1 MSDARTGQNQIP
13 DRLPDHLPDRPL
25 DLISIGRAA
34 VDLYG
39 EQIGSR
45 LEDMSSFAK
54 YVGGCPANIAVG
66 TARLGLKTAMLT
78 RVGDEH
84 MGRFVRETL
93 AAEGV
98 DVSMVA
104 TDPARLTGLV
114 ILGIRDRERFPL
126 IFYRENCAD
135 MGLNVTDID
144 AKRIAEA
151 KAILVSGTHFSTP
164 TTDAACR
171 AAMRTARAVGTRIV
185 FDIDY
190 RPVLWGLTG
199 HGLGEERFIA
209 NNGVSAHLKTI
220 LADCDLV
227 VGTEEEVHI
236 AGGSTDTLAALR
248 EIRAVSHALIVMKR
262 GPMGCVIFDGPIP
275 DRIEQGGVVPGFP
288 VEVFNVLGAGDAF
301 LSGFLAGWLR
311 GMRPDE
317 AARLANACGAL
328 VVARH
333 GCAPAMP
340 TRREV
345 KAFMAQQ
352 PTPAVPRLDPVLT
365 HLHHSTTRRK
375 SWDDLRILAFDHRL
389 QFEALAAQHGR
400 RERDIQRFKGLVLTA
415 MLRTVAA
422 GDIGQ
427 PGVIIDDRYGQ
438 DALFAVQETGV
449 WIARP
454 VELPASR
461 PLMFEGG
468 ADIGVTLRTWPV
480 DHVAKCL
487 ILYDADDEP
496 ALKAEQDRQIL
507 RLAHAVAAQ
516 GRELLLEIIPPPLQ
530 PSRHS
535 STNIAP
541 DRVSRSLAAIYA
553 LGVKPDWWKLIPPAS
568 AAEWQ
573 AIEAVIDANDPE
585 CRGVLLLGLDAPEQ
599 ALAESFSLAAGQRWC
614 KGFAVGRSIFWEA
627 ADAWFSGALDD
638 DGAIAAIATRYRR
651 LSDLWAQRGMRSRQP
666 AAADQG

>member
-1 MSDARTGQNQIP
+1 MNGIRTQQ
-13 DRLPDHLPDRPL
+13 DRPLSDRPL

-54 YVGGCPANIAVG
+54 YLGGCPANIAVG

-114 ILGIRDRERFPL
+114 ILGIRDRDRFPL

-135 MGLNVTDID
+135 MGLTIADID
-144 AKRIAEA
+144 PKRIADA
-151 KAILVSGTHFSTP
+151 KAILVSGTHFSTQA
-164 TTDAACR
+164 TDAACR
-171 AAMRTARAVGTRIV
+171 AAMRAARLAGTRIV

-236 AGGSTDTLAALR
+236 AGGSTDTLDALR
-248 EIRAVSHALIVMKR
+248 AIRAVSPALIVMKR

-275 DRIEQGGVVPGFP
+275 DEIEGGIEGGRVVPGFP

-311 GMRPDE
+311 GMRPE
-317 AARLANACGAL
+317 QAARLANACGAL

-345 KAFMAQQ
+345 EAFMAQQ
-352 PTPAVPRLDPVLT
+352 PTPLVPRLDPGLT
-365 HLHHSTTRRK
+365 HLHHTTTRRK
-375 SWDDLRILAFDHRL
+375 TWDDLRILAFDHRL
-389 QFEALAAQHGR
+389 QFEALATQHGR
-400 RERDIQRFKGLVLTA
+400 DDRDIQRFKGLVLRA
-415 MLRTVAA
+415 MLHTVAA
-422 GDIGQ
+422 GDLGQ

-438 DALFAVQETGV
+438 EALFAVQEAGL

-461 PLMFEGG
+461 PLVFEGG
-468 ADIGVTLRTWPV
+468 ADIGVTLRTWPA

-487 ILYDADDEP
+487 ILYDADDDP
-496 ALKAEQDRQIL
+496 TLKAEQDRQIL
-507 RLAHAVAAQ
+507 RLAHAAAAQ
-516 GRELLLEIIPPPLQ
+516 GREVLLEIIPPPLQ
-530 PSRHS
+530 APQARSA
-535 STNIAP
+535 TAAP
-541 DRVSRSLAAIYA
+541 DRVARSMAAIYA
-553 LGVKPDWWKLIPPAS
+553 LGVKPDWWKLIPPTG
-568 AAEWQ
+568 AAEWR
-573 AIEAVIDANDPE
+573 AIEAVIDAHDPD
-585 CRGVLLLGLDAPEQ
+585 CRGVLLLGLDAPED
-599 ALAESFSLAAGQRWC
+599 ALAESFALAAGRRWC

-627 ADAWFSGALDD
+627 ADAWFSGRLDD
-638 DGAIAAIATRYRR
+638 DGAIAAIAARYRR
-651 LSDLWAQRGMRSRQP
+651 LSDLWAQRGVRSRQP
-666 AAADQG
+666 VPADQ